1 MISKGSTGGKNMPD
15 KSYNH
20 RNIIENMPLAFAYHK
35 VIYNKDD
42 KAVDYIFLE
51 VNKKFEELTGLK
63 RTEIVGKKVTNVLE
77 NIIKD
82 DFDWIK
88 FYGEI
93 ALSGASNNIRQYFE
107 PLDRWYKIKV
117 YSDEK
122 NHFTTIFSDI
132 TDEIKKEEEKVKY
145 LSFHD
150 EMTDLYNRRY
160 FENELK
166 RLESSRKYPITIVIG
181 DLDRLKTI
189 NDSYG
194 HKKGDKFLINAANI
208 LKSTAR
214 TEDIIARI
222 GGDEFAI
229 ILPSTSEKEA
239 ESFCQRIQNNIKD
252 FNNDHKPVKPL
263 SISLGVAVMSDSSQK
278 LCDVFNEADQ
288 KMYANKGRK

>member
-1 MISKGSTGGKNMPD
+1 MPD